1 MPVLVL
7 LEAAGTSGGSY
18 RGTLHVLEPTPMC
31 VQVALGAD
39 EVPAAK
45 PEADGLLLCCQR
57 LGVEPENSVYVGDSP
72 PDGQAARAAGLK
84 SIGVLWGAGEEAT
97 LTASFDVVVPDVP
110 ELIIALR
117 DQLAAVAEEAH

>member
-1 MPVLVL
+1 M
-7 LEAAGTSGGSY
+7 LEAHPVC
-18 RGTLHVLEPTPMC
+18 L
-31 VQVALGAD
+31 QVALGAD

-45 PEADGLLLCCQR
+45 PEADGLLLCCAR

-72 PDGQAARAAGLK
+72 TDGQAARAAGMK
-84 SIGVLWGAGEEAT
+84 SIGVLWGAGEEAA